1 MEKLHEVLSGVKC
14 AAVSGHVNP
23 DGDCT
28 GSCLATYNYIK
39 ENYPGYSDRC
49 LSGSDSEYF

>member
-23 DGDCT
+23 DGDCV
-28 GSCLATYNYIK
+28 GSCLLYTS
-39 ENYPGYSDRC
+39 PSPRD
-49 LSGSDSEYF
+49 